1 MSGLRKITSIETQAK
16 RKDRFSVFLDG
27 EFAFGLS
34 EGVLLESGVAKG
46 DMLSEERI
54 QEILHLEERRQ
65 AKEKAMRLLAVRARS
80 AKEIADR
87 LRLAKYSQAITDWTI
102 AELLRLKLLDD
113 AEFAVQYARSR
124 LSTRPVGEYLL
135 RRELK
140 QKGIPEEE
148 IEKAITTAFA
158 ASSEVELARELAAK
172 RKRACGNIDRMKAKQ
187 RVSDFLLRRGFGWNI
202 VAEILENWD
211 EL

>member
-16 RKDRFSVFLDG
+16 RKDRFSIFLDG

-34 EGVLLESGVAKG
+34 QDVLLESAIAKG
-46 DMLSEERI
+46 DVLSDERI

-65 AKEKAMRLLAVRARS
+65 AKDKAMRLLAVRARS
-80 AKEIADR
+80 TKEIADR

-102 AELLRLKLLDD
+102 AELVRLKLLDD
-113 AEFAVQYARSR
+113 AEFAILYARSR

-148 IEKAITTAFA
+148 IEKAITVAFA
-158 ASSEVELARELAAK
+158 ASSESELARALATK
-172 RKRACGNIDRMKAKQ
+172 RKKSFGDLELRKAKQ
-187 RVSDFLLRRGFGWNI
+187 RVSDFLLRRGFDWNI
-202 VAEILENWD
+202 VTEILENWD